1 MSENQPE
8 GLAQCLRCNAKSKR
22 SGVRCNSPAVKGKIK
37 CRMHGGT
44 SKGPSEAGKQ
54 RLSDLKMVH
63 GNYTRE
69 DRRNT
74 ARYAEVIRSA
84 RAFIKNR
91 REVSGDD

>member
-1 MSENQPE
+1 MSEKQPE

-22 SGVRCNSPAVKGKIK
+22 SGVRCNSPAVKGKTK

-74 ARYAEVIRSA
+74 ARYNAVVKAA
-84 RAFIKNR
+84 RELLKKER
-91 REVSGDD
+91 P

>member
-1 MSENQPE
+1 MSEKQPE

-22 SGVRCNSPAVKGKIK
+22 SGVRCNSPAVRGKIK

-74 ARYAEVIRSA
+74 ARYNSVVKAA
-84 RAFIKNR
+84 RELLKKGR
-91 REVSGDD
+91 T